1 MIEKTQNYINGAWV
15 DAQSSEIIEVM
26 NPSDDSVMGVVAAST
41 AEDVDLAVAAA
52 KDCFQSFQFS
62 TKEERITILEN
73 IINEYEA
80 RAEELASTISSE
92 MGAPLWLS
100 QVAQVASG
108 LTHFKDTLRVL
119 KEFDFEFEKDGYL
132 VRKEPIGV
140 IGMITPWNWPMNQMS
155 TKVASAIAAGC
166 TMVLKP
172 SEITPFCAIILAE
185 IIDASGAPKG
195 MFNLVNGMGP
205 VVGAALSAHKDTDMM
220 HFTGSTRAGVA
231 VAQASAATV
240 KRVTQELGGK
250 SANIILDDADIEK
263 AVAAGVSSCFLNTGQ
278 SCNAPTRMLVSSKN
292 YDKAVEIAS
301 ATANA
306 MKVGDPFDAD
316 TKMGPISNKAQFEKV
331 QRLIQVGIDEGATV
345 AAGGLGLPE
354 GCSDGYFVKP
364 TIFADVTND
373 MTIAQ
378 EEIFGPV
385 LCLIKYESEDE
396 AIQIAND
403 TPYGLA
409 GYVQG
414 EHGHAL
420 EVASKIRAGQITINK
435 GARVRSAPFGGYKT
449 SGNGREHGT
458 HGLEECLETKA
469 VIGALVE

>member
-140 IGMITPWNWPMNQMS
+140 TGMITPWNWPMNQMS

-354 GCSDGYFVKP
+354 GCTDGYFVKP

-449 SGNGREHGT
+449 SGNGREHGS

>member
-1 MIEKTQNYINGAWV
+1 MCIR
-15 DAQSSEIIEVM
+15 
-26 NPSDDSVMGVVAAST
+26 DS
-41 AEDVDLAVAAA
+41 
-52 KDCFQSFQFS
+52 
-62 TKEERITILEN
+62 
-73 IINEYEA
+73 
-80 RAEELASTISSE
+80 
-92 MGAPLWLS
+92 
-100 QVAQVASG
+100 
-108 LTHFKDTLRVL
+108 
-119 KEFDFEFEKDGYL
+119 
-132 VRKEPIGV
+132 
-140 IGMITPWNWPMNQMS
+140 
-155 TKVASAIAAGC
+155 
-166 TMVLKP
+166 
-172 SEITPFCAIILAE
+172 
-185 IIDASGAPKG
+185 
-195 MFNLVNGMGP
+195 
-205 VVGAALSAHKDTDMM
+205 
-220 HFTGSTRAGVA
+220 
-231 VAQASAATV
+231 
-240 KRVTQELGGK
+240 
-250 SANIILDDADIEK
+250 
-263 AVAAGVSSCFLNTGQ
+263 
-278 SCNAPTRMLVSSKN
+278 
-292 YDKAVEIAS
+292 DKAVEIAS

-354 GCSDGYFVKP
+354 GCTDGYFVKP

-449 SGNGREHGT
+449 SGNGREHGS

>member
-1 MIEKTQNYINGAWV
+1 MIEKTQNYINGAWI

-354 GCSDGYFVKP
+354 GCTDGYFVKP

-385 LCLIKYESEDE
+385 LCLIKYENEDE

-449 SGNGREHGT
+449 SGNGREHGS

>member
-354 GCSDGYFVKP
+354 GCTDGYFVKP

-409 GYVQG
+409 GYVQEIG
-414 EHGHAL
+414 
-420 EVASKIRAGQITINK
+420 RAH
-435 GARVRSAPFGGYKT
+435 V
-449 SGNGREHGT
+449 
-458 HGLEECLETKA
+458 
-469 VIGALVE
+469 

>member
-354 GCSDGYFVKP
+354 GCTDGYFVKP

-420 EVASKIRAGQITINK
+420 DVASKIRAGQITINK

-449 SGNGREHGT
+449 SGNGREHGS

>member
-354 GCSDGYFVKP
+354 GCTDGYFVKP

-414 EHGHAL
+414 EHDHAL

-449 SGNGREHGT
+449 SGNGREHGS

>member
-1 MIEKTQNYINGAWV
+1 MIEKTQNYINGAWI

-41 AEDVDLAVAAA
+41 ADDVDLAVAAA

-80 RAEELASTISSE
+80 RADELASTISSE

-354 GCSDGYFVKP
+354 GCTDGYFVKP

-449 SGNGREHGT
+449 SGNGREHGS

>member
-15 DAQSSEIIEVM
+15 DSQSSEIIEVM

-354 GCSDGYFVKP
+354 GCTDGYFVKP

-420 EVASKIRAGQITINK
+420 EVASKIRAGQILSLI
-435 GARVRSAPFGGYKT
+435 
-449 SGNGREHGT
+449 H
-458 HGLEECLETKA
+458 
-469 VIGALVE
+469 I

>member
-1 MIEKTQNYINGAWV
+1 
-15 DAQSSEIIEVM
+15 
-26 NPSDDSVMGVVAAST
+26 
-41 AEDVDLAVAAA
+41 
-52 KDCFQSFQFS
+52 
-62 TKEERITILEN
+62 
-73 IINEYEA
+73 
-80 RAEELASTISSE
+80 

-205 VVGAALSAHKDTDMM
+205 VVGAALSVHKDTDMM

-354 GCSDGYFVKP
+354 GCTDGYFVKP

-449 SGNGREHGT
+449 SGNGREHGS

>member
-41 AEDVDLAVAAA
+41 AEDVDLAVKAA

-306 MKVGDPFDAD
+306 MKVGDPFDDD

-354 GCSDGYFVKP
+354 GCTDGYFVKP

>member
-1 MIEKTQNYINGAWV
+1 MIEKTQNYINGAWI

-41 AEDVDLAVAAA
+41 ADDVDLAVAAA

-80 RAEELASTISSE
+80 RADELASTISSE

-108 LTHFKDTLRVL
+108 LTHFKDSLRVL

-306 MKVGDPFDAD
+306 MKVGDPFDND

-331 QRLIQVGIDEGATV
+331 QRLIQVGVDEGAT
-345 AAGGLGLPE
+345 GGLGLPE
-354 GCSDGYFVKP
+354 GCTDGYFVKP

>member
-15 DAQSSEIIEVM
+15 DSQSSEIIEVM

-306 MKVGDPFDAD
+306 MKVGDPFDDD

-354 GCSDGYFVKP
+354 GCTDGYFVKP

-385 LCLIKYESEDE
+385 LCLIKYENEDE

-414 EHGHAL
+414 EHDHAL